1 MMLISVAMCTYNGDR
16 FLKEQLESINAQT
29 LLPEE
34 LVICD
39 DGSSDDTPSI
49 LQKFVESAPFQ
60 VRIFRNGQN
69 IGSTK
74 NFQRAIERCQG
85 ELIAL
90 CDQDDVWE
98 PQKLRTL
105 HDQLTRSGAGG
116 VFSDAE
122 LIDDNS
128 QLIGRRLLQSID
140 FTANEQQRWLD
151 DDCLGNLLKKDVVT
165 GATMLFRSDLRSALL
180 PVPDGW
186 IHDAWFAWML
196 ILHSKLVLASEPFI
210 RYRVHAEQQLGV
222 PATAPDFQQKLE
234 RAKQTGT
241 QQYLER
247 AAQLAAVLR
256 HLESCP
262 SIRCTQAIPAVRGKI
277 EQCCFRADL
286 RALGRRR
293 VWEIFSRY
301 REYFVYS
308 EGIRSMAKDLL
319 SRNGP

>member
-1 MMLISVAMCTYNGDR
+1 MLISVAMCTYNGGR

-29 LLPEE
+29 LLPDE
-34 LVICD
+34 LVVCD

-49 LQKFVESAPFQ
+49 LQKFAESAPFQ

-69 IGSTK
+69 VGSTK
-74 NFQRAIERCQG
+74 NFQRAIELCQG

-98 PQKLRTL
+98 SQKLRTL

-116 VFSDAE
+116 VFSNAE
-122 LIDDNS
+122 LIDGNS
-128 QLIGRRLLQSID
+128 QLMGRRLWQSIY
-140 FTANEQQRWLD
+140 FTLIEQQQWLD
-151 DDCLGNLLKKDVVT
+151 DHCLACLLKKNVAT
-165 GATMLFRSDLRSALL
+165 GATMLFRSDLRSSLL

-196 ILHSKLVLASEPFI
+196 ILHSKLELVSEPLL

-222 PATAPDFQQKLE
+222 STTTPDFRQKIE
-234 RAKQTGT
+234 MAKQTGPP
-241 QQYLER
+241 QYLAR
-247 AAQLAAVLR
+247 ATELAPVLR

-262 SIRCTQAIPAVRGKI
+262 SIRCINAIPAVRGKI
-277 EQCCFRADL
+277 EQCCFRAGL
-286 RALGRRR
+286 GTLGRRR

-301 REYFVYS
+301 REYFLYS
-308 EGIRSMAKDLL
+308 EGLRSMTKDLL
-319 SRNGP
+319 SKNNL